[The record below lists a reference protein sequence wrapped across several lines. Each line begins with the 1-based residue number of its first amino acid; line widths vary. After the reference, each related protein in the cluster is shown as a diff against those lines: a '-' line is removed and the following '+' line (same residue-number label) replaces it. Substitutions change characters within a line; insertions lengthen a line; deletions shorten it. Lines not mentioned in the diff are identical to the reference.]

1 MSNMKD
7 YMMWLDSRGIANWD
21 TSIGELFV
29 PAGVNVY
36 ADELVQ
42 EYSRDAE
49 WHHTEP
55 DDDDMIEDDDDE
67 DDFLN
72 DDELGDCIEWSPE
85 EYWCSP
91 DGVLTEEANEM
102 LYTQDSK
109 GELV

>member
-7 YMMWLDSRGIANWD
+7 YMMWLDDRGIATWCNR
-21 TSIGELFV
+21 I
-29 PAGVNVY
+29 
-36 ADELVQ
+36 DELIVP
-42 EYSRDAE
+42 EGTNIYAPELVNIYRDDYDWHNEDAE
-49 WHHTEP
+49 
-55 DDDDMIEDDDDE
+55 EDTVPDDE
-67 DDFLN
+67 DEDYFLD